1 MVLES
6 NKYKK
11 RLIILCILII
21 FSLLLAIPVEKTIKQ
36 EADKAEEIIEVI
48 QSTPEEEY
56 NRQIEERAAKEG
68 KDKSEYTTKQ
78 EVLDTMHKIAEPYE
92 QLYKYKYSTIII
104 LFTVSISAPLVGIM
118 MYFIFTNWIINKVF
132 KDIKKWLSILMRI
145 LALVIL
151 LPIIGYVIIIVGLFG
166 EIPFIVYT
174 LYKYIKI
181 KKSEDKDD
189 VIKNL

>member
-104 LFTVSISAPLVGIM
+104 LFTVFSSTISWNNDVF
-118 MYFIFTNWIINKVF
+118 YF
-132 KDIKKWLSILMRI
+132 
-145 LALVIL
+145 
-151 LPIIGYVIIIVGLFG
+151 Y
-166 EIPFIVYT
+166 
-174 LYKYIKI
+174 
-181 KKSEDKDD
+181 
-189 VIKNL
+189 